1 MCAKV
6 STAVRSLQNDPK
18 YQSKIL
24 FRVTEVKTDAI
35 VEEIKGWDGLGDHG
49 LVGTNR
55 GEMKVMIPGH
65 KFGLPEIIAKAD
77 ELLAQSE

>member
-6 STAVRSLQNDPK
+6 STAVRSLQHDPK

-24 FRVTEVKTDAI
+24 FLVTEVKTDAI
-35 VEEIKGWDGLGDHG
+35 VEEIKGWEGLGDHG

-55 GEMKVMIPGH
+55 GVMKVMIPGH
-65 KFGLPEIIAKAD
+65 KFGRTEIMAKAD
-77 ELLAQSE
+77 ELLAQAQ